1 MSHHLISQ
9 PIWLVGSGPMAVAY
23 AKVLGAM
30 NLDFTVIGRG
40 EASAANFQSKTNAS
54 VCTGGLEKFL
64 LGNHLLPEFAI
75 VAVGVE
81 QLAAATQ
88 LLLDRGIRRILVEK
102 PAGLDAAEIG
112 ALARK
117 AAERGA
123 EVYLGY
129 NRRFYASTLKA
140 QEIIAEDGGVDSFNF
155 EFTEWGHVIESL
167 HKAPGVKEAWFLANS
182 THVVDLAFYLGGKP
196 SRMATY
202 TSGSLAWH
210 PQASVFSGAGISE
223 SGALFCYQANW
234 AAPGRWGV
242 EILTHRHRLIL
253 RPMESLQIQDIGSVE
268 IRKCD
273 LDDGLDQ
280 QFKPGL
286 YRQVAEFLT
295 PHPGPGLLPLA
306 EHQKIT
312 EEIYAKI
319 LQPVDVSSGLVLSK

>member
-1 MSHHLISQ
+1 
-9 PIWLVGSGPMAVAY
+9 MALAY

-30 NLDFTVIGRG
+30 NLAFTVIGRG
-40 EASAANFQSKTNAS
+40 EASATDFQSKTNAS
-54 VCTGGLEKFL
+54 VSTGGLEKFL
-64 LGNHLLPEFAI
+64 SGKTALPEFAI

-81 QLAAATQ
+81 QLAPATQ
-88 LLLDRGIRRILVEK
+88 LLLDQGIRRILVEK
-102 PAGLDAAEIG
+102 PAGIDAAEIG
-112 ALARK
+112 ALSRK
-117 AAERGA
+117 AVERGA

-129 NRRFYASTLKA
+129 NRRFYAATLKA

-155 EFTEWGHVIESL
+155 EFTEWGHVIAPL

-196 SRMATY
+196 ARMASY

-210 PQASVFSGAGISE
+210 PQASAFTGAGVSE
-223 SGALFCYQANW
+223 AGALFCYQANW

-253 RPMESLQIQDIGSVE
+253 RPMESLHIQEIGSVE

-273 LDDGLDQ
+273 IEDDLDQ

-286 YRQVAEFLT
+286 YRQVAEFLS
-295 PHPGPGLLPLA
+295 PHPGPRLLALS
-306 EHQKIT
+306 EHLKIT
-312 EEIYAKI
+312 EEIYSKI
-319 LQPVDVSSGLVLSK
+319 LQPAVVPSGFVLSK